1 MGEGVASGPKA
12 NNEEGCNSRR
22 PTMLQWPEA
31 DKAMAGGRQINIF
44 FIDQGLQTL
53 HNLTSDIVFFSPMKL
68 TTYGFF
74 LQLPLFMGNLC
85 SK

>member
-12 NNEEGCNSRR
+12 NNEEGCNGRR

-44 FIDQGLQTL
+44 FL
-53 HNLTSDIVFFSPMKL
+53 LTK
-68 TTYGFF
+68 GF
-74 LQLPLFMGNLC
+74 
-85 SK
+85 KHYTI